1 MTKRAEFGKGS
12 WAVILGASSGFGAA
26 ASLQLA
32 SQGMNIFGVHL
43 DRKSTLPNVENIKT
57 EIESLSCRAM
67 FFNANAADI
76 GEIER
81 IVGEIAS
88 VVVPEP
94 GGISVLLHSLAF
106 GALKPFAGP
115 DVLRP
120 EQVDM
125 TLNVMAN
132 SLIYWVQKLISRNIF
147 LPSGRIL
154 AMTSSGSSR
163 AMPSYG
169 AVSAAKCSLESHCRQ
184 FSLELGNMGIT
195 ANAIRA
201 GVTVT
206 PALLKIPGHERIM
219 EIAKSHNPR
228 GRLTTPEDVAG
239 VISLIC
245 DRRADWMT
253 GNVINVDGGEEVVG

>member
-1 MTKRAEFGKGS
+1 MTKIAEFGQGS
-12 WAVILGASSGFGAA
+12 WALILGASSGFGAA
-26 ASLQLA
+26 TAIQLA
-32 SQGMNIFGVHL
+32 SQGMNIIGVHL
-43 DRKSTLPNVENIKT
+43 DRKSTLPNVEQVKSQ
-57 EIESLSCRAM
+57 IESYGSLAV
-67 FFNANAADI
+67 FFNSNAADLE
-76 GEIER
+76 EIDR
-81 IVGEIAS
+81 IISEIAPA
-88 VVVPEP
+88 VAPDP

-106 GALKPFAGP
+106 GALKPFVGP

-132 SLIYWVQKLISRNIF
+132 SLVYWVQKLVAKDLF

-154 AMTSSGSSR
+154 GMTSSGSAR
-163 AMPSYG
+163 AMPNYG
-169 AVSAAKCSLESHCRQ
+169 AVSAAKCALESHCRQ
-184 FSLELGNMGIT
+184 LSLELASLGIT
-195 ANAIRA
+195 SNAIRA

-206 PALLKIPGHERIM
+206 PALLKIPGNERLIHL
-219 EIAKSHNPR
+219 AQDRNPR
-228 GRLTTPEDVAG
+228 GRLTTPEDVAR